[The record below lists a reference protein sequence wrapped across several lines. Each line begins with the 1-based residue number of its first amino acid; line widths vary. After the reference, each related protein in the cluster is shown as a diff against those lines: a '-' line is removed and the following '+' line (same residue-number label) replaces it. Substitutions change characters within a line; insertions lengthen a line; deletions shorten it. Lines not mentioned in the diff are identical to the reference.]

1 MDRIKFFCVTN
12 KEVNFLEK
20 ENYKLC
26 WVGSGEPPK
35 KYLRCD
41 NKINI
46 YNKEKYYSELTFHY
60 WYWKNILPNENDNQW
75 IGFCQKRRYWIN
87 CENATLVNKEN
98 INQHLYEYAP
108 ENWEQFDVIL
118 CKPLSVSGV
127 KKSKI
132 LKRGFKNFLR
142 EPSILFDENKQ
153 NLFLH
158 FDMHH
163 GYGNLQKAINVM
175 PEKDKTQFEI
185 FMRKNT
191 SFNPHIMF
199 ISKPKVMNLWFEN
212 LFEWLEKCEKQ
223 FRFQDL
229 KGYDTQRLLAY
240 LSERYLSYWF
250 QKNFKCKEVNW
261 VQLDN
266 F

>member
-1 MDRIKFFCVTN
+1 MKKRKII
-12 KEVNFLEK
+12 
-20 ENYKLC
+20 NYG
-26 WVGSGEPPK
+26 WVGSGEIK

-87 CENATLVNKEN
+87 CENPTVVDKEN

-132 LKRGFKNFLR
+132 LKRGFKIFL
-142 EPSILFDENKQ
+142 E
-153 NLFLH
+153 
-158 FDMHH
+158 
-163 GYGNLQKAINVM
+163 NLQYCLMKINKIYFYILTCIMVM
-175 PEKDKTQFEI
+175 EI
-185 FMRKNT
+185 YK
-191 SFNPHIMF
+191 
-199 ISKPKVMNLWFEN
+199 
-212 LFEWLEKCEKQ
+212 KQ
-223 FRFQDL
+223 L
-229 KGYDTQRLLAY
+229 M
-240 LSERYLSYWF
+240 
-250 QKNFKCKEVNW
+250 
-261 VQLDN
+261 
-266 F
+266 